1 MRFLK
6 LAAISVVVLFL
17 LITAMASLLPSTV
30 HVSRA
35 IDIDAPFDSIYA
47 NINDV
52 TRWKHWI
59 AHYDSSKAS
68 VSTHTIGKGAAIT
81 INNTRVSVLNS
92 SKEKITTSW
101 QTGSKSLDGE
111 FNFFVQPGST
121 LVTVQW
127 HFIHHVRWYPWEK
140 FASIVS
146 DKVMGP
152 MMEQSLDNLKKVV
165 EK

>member
-6 LAAISVVVLFL
+6 LGIISLVVLFL

-30 HVSRA
+30 HISRA
-35 IDIDAPFDSIYA
+35 VDIDAPFDSIYT
-47 NINDV
+47 NVNDV
-52 TRWKHWI
+52 TKWKRWI
-59 AHYDSSKAS
+59 AHYDPSKAS
-68 VSTHTIGKGAAIT
+68 VGANTTGRGAAIT
-81 INNTRVSVLNS
+81 INKTTVTVLNS
-92 SKEKITTSW
+92 SREKITTSW
-101 QTGSKSLDGE
+101 KTGSKSLDSE

-127 HFIHHVRWYPWEK
+127 HFIQHVRWYPWEK

-152 MMEQSLDNLKKVV
+152 MMEQSLDNLKKLV